1 MGSNKTLMKIGICI
15 PTREQWRADFGQC
28 LTMMVAD
35 FVSQQYENFEI
46 GIKLCN
52 SKGSILPQQRA
63 DMVREC
69 LASGCSHLLFLDDD
83 MAFPMTALYD
93 LLAADKDI
101 VAANCV
107 TKTIPPTPTARDIH
121 NNRIPINDQLTGLQE
136 VGSVGCAVMLVK
148 ADVFKKLPKPWFNF
162 EYRPSKDDF
171 VGEDVFFC
179 WKSREHGFKVYIDH
193 DLSRKVLHIGD
204 FHYHYKMLQPE
215 EKKNGLLIA

>member
-1 MGSNKTLMKIGICI
+1 MGENKKALMKIGICI

-35 FVSQQYENFEI
+35 FVSQNYENFEI

-69 LASGCSHLLFLDDD
+69 LSSGCSHLLFLDDD
-83 MAFPMTALYD
+83 MAFPMTTLYD

-107 TKTIPPTPTARDIH
+107 TKSIPPLPTARDIH
-121 NNRIPINDQLTGLQE
+121 NNRVNIADELTGLQE
-136 VGSVGCAVMLVK
+136 VASVGAAVMLIK
-148 ADVFKKLPKPWFNF
+148 ADVFKKLPAPWF
-162 EYRPSKDDF
+162 EF
-171 VGEDVFFC
+171 VYQPTGYIGEDVFFC
-179 WKSREHGFKVYIDH
+179 RKAREHGFKVYIDH

-204 FHYHYKMLQPE
+204 FHYHYKMLQQ
-215 EKKNGLLIA
+215 EKKHGLLIP